1 MQSHN
6 ISHYIMGKDVL
17 LGDEKWE
24 YASRIF
30 MILTF
35 VLLQTELFIIQ

>member
-1 MQSHN
+1 MQR
-6 ISHYIMGKDVL
+6 IL
-17 LGDEKWE
+17 E

-35 VLLQTELFIIQ
+35 VLLLQTELFIIQ